1 MAKPVKQNN
10 RDIFANSS
18 SVKELIRHFNKIKY
32 GINATDSK
40 EFLRH
45 IERVKERELS
55 ERQASVEKSKAK
67 KKTEPKPKPKP
78 KPKAKPS
85 TTPRGGGA
93 GGVHSLLP
101 SGMMRR
107 GSKIGKDIM

>member
-45 IERVKERELS
+45 IERVK
-55 ERQASVEKSKAK
+55 ASVEKSKAK